1 MKIFENQQL
10 IEFNTFKVPALCDR
24 LIQVESEE
32 EIPQLFQTGF
42 FDAPYLVLGGGS
54 NMLFVEDFHGSV
66 IQMRTRGISV
76 VEESEDAVCLEVAA
90 GETWEDFVDFCVK
103 NHYYGVENLVGIP
116 GLVGSCPVQNI
127 GAYGVEVKDVISS
140 VFGWRISTQKTF
152 EVANEDCKFGYRS
165 SVFKTD
171 WKNDVLITRVRFRL
185 SKKEHFT
192 LTYQGL
198 VKEIENQK
206 VELTI
211 ENIAATVKR
220 IRDAKLPDITKIGCA
235 GSFFKNPI
243 VDNSVK
249 DKLLQQIPHLVNYP
263 AEGGKSKLAAGQ
275 LIDLAGMKGVREGDA
290 GVYPFQALVIVNYGH
305 ASGKEIRA
313 FYQKVQQK
321 VFEKFGIAIEPEVNI
336 IG

>member
-1 MKIFENQQL
+1 M
-10 IEFNTFKVPALCDR
+10 VSALCDR
-24 LIQVESEE
+24 LIQMESDG
-32 EIPQLFQTGF
+32 EIPQLFQGGF
-42 FDAPYLVLGGGS
+42 FNAPYLILGGGS

-66 IQMRTRGISV
+66 IQMCTRGIAV
-76 VEESEDAVCLEVAA
+76 VDESEDTVYLEVAA
-90 GETWEDFVDFCVK
+90 GETWENFVDFCVK
-103 NHYYGVENLVGIP
+103 NHYYGVENLIGIP

-127 GAYGVEVKDVISS
+127 GAYGVEVKDVITS
-140 VFGWRISTQKTF
+140 VAGWRISNQKPF

-165 SVFKTD
+165 SIFKTD
-171 WKNDVLITRVRFRL
+171 WKNDVIITRIRFKL
-185 SKKEHFT
+185 SKQEHFT

-206 VELTI
+206 DELTI
-211 ENIAATVKR
+211 ENLSATVKR

-243 VDNSVK
+243 VDNSLK
-249 DKLLQQIPHLVNYP
+249 DRLLQQTPNLVSYP
-263 AEGGKSKLAAGQ
+263 AGDGKSKLAAGQ

-313 FYQKVQQK
+313 FYQKVQLK
-321 VFEKFGIAIEPEVNI
+321 VYEKFGISIEPEVNI